1 MSRVASADE
10 QRPGPG
16 GQPPAA
22 PGPAAV
28 AAAVIEQGR
37 LLVVSRPGAPD
48 LFALP
53 GGQPGPGETARE
65 ALARRLREEVGAWPS
80 ALTLLGQFG
89 GEAAAG
95 GATARMT
102 VFAAVLSGAPR
113 AADGLAALAWT
124 TGADDYAPRL
134 VPALLDQVI
143 PFLRRTGRLP
153 AR

>member
-10 QRPGPG
+10 RRPGAG
-16 GQPPAA
+16 GQHPAA

-28 AAAVIEQGR
+28 AAAVIDQGR
-37 LLVVSRPGAPD
+37 LLVVSQQGAPD
-48 LFALP
+48 VFVLP

-65 ALARRLREEVGAWPS
+65 ALARRLRAEVGAWPS

-89 GEAAAG
+89 GAPRDSG
-95 GATARMT
+95 TGPMT
-102 VFAAVLSGAPR
+102 VFAAVLSGPPR
-113 AADGLAALAWT
+113 AAAGLAALAWT

-134 VPALLDQVI
+134 VPALRDQVI